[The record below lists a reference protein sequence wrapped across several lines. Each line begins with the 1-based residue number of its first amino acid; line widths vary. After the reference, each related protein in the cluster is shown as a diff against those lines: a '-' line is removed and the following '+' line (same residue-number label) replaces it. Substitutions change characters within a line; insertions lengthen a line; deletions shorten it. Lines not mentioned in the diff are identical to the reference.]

1 MRQAIAQFG
10 APGTVPLICPVCR
23 QKCHLEGASLLCSN
37 GHTFDISR
45 HGSVDLRR
53 KRVESQHY
61 TRSFFTARQEAQR
74 AGLYR
79 QLTQVLSHV
88 CATTGSH
95 PLVDVGCGDG
105 MITAAIGADAGVD
118 ISAEAIELASRR
130 SNTIEWI
137 CADSN
142 RLPFADHSVSTLVTI
157 FAPTD
162 YQEAR
167 RVSKTGLLIKVV
179 PGSEH
184 MKQLRSVLNISPA
197 RQHAR
202 SEDLLT
208 HYAHVVQRYEVT
220 ETVPLTTDQAR
231 VAVAEM
237 SPVSFGRLSH
247 DPNQWSTEDNR
258 RISEMTSITT
268 DSVILVCNLK

>member
-23 QKCHLEGASLLCSN
+23 QECHLVGASLLCPN

-61 TRSFFTARQEAQR
+61 TKSFFTARQEAQR

-79 QLTQVLSHV
+79 KLTHVLGHV
-88 CATTGSH
+88 CAMTGGH

-105 MITAAIGADAGVD
+105 MITAAIGADVGID
-118 ISAEAIELASRR
+118 ISAEAIELASRH
-130 SNTIEWI
+130 SNRIEWI

-142 RLPFADHSVSTLVTI
+142 RLPFADHSVSTLVTV

-167 RVSKTGLLIKVV
+167 RVSQTGVLIKVV
-179 PGSEH
+179 PGPEH
-184 MKQLRSVLNISPA
+184 MKQLRSALGILPA
-197 RQHAR
+197 REHAQ
-202 SEDLLT
+202 SENLLARF
-208 HYAHVVQRYEVT
+208 AHNEVT
-220 ETVPLTTDQAR
+220 ETVPLKTYQAR

-247 DPNQWSTEDNR
+247 DPHQWSTEDDR
-258 RISEMTSITT
+258 QISEMTSITT
-268 DSVILVCNLK
+268 GSVILVCNLK